1 MNALVPEWLQG
12 GRADPPPP
20 PVIPSGARDLA
31 RKWLEPFLG
40 KVPRSLR
47 SLGIT
52 GVMVLLA
59 AGVFRLTVPP
69 LAHAQSAQPWSGR
82 GAVPRQ
88 PAATVTTTTTAA
100 PSTNAAV
107 AGRAER
113 GIAAQ
118 AVAMVGLTVSDMD
131 QSVDFYTKVLDF
143 TRVTDDELFGE
154 PYETLNGVFGVRL
167 RVVRL
172 RLGAEYLQLTE
183 YLASPGRPAP
193 VDAQSNDRWFQHVAI
208 IVRDMDSAYARLR
221 RFKVRH
227 ASTGPQRLPETIPNA
242 AGIRAFYF
250 RDPDG
255 HPLEVLQFPPDKGD
269 PRWHAPT
276 DRLFLGI
283 DHTAIVVA
291 DTRASLAF
299 YRDVLGFRVAGE
311 SMNFGTEQAHLNNVP
326 GARLHITGL
335 RSAAGPGI
343 EFLEYLAPRD
353 GRPYPADER
362 PNDLVHWQTS
372 VVVPDVTVA
381 TEAVRRGKFQL
392 ISAAPVEL
400 PDTALGFS
408 RGILVRDPDGHVV
421 QLIEHEGEVHAQH

>member
-1 MNALVPEWLQG
+1 MTKVVVALLS
-12 GRADPPPP
+12 AATFALLPP
-20 PVIPSGARDLA
+20 S
-31 RKWLEPFLG
+31 
-40 KVPRSLR
+40 
-47 SLGIT
+47 
-52 GVMVLLA
+52 A
-59 AGVFRLTVPP
+59 AT
-69 LAHAQSAQPWSGR
+69 AQSTQPWAGR
-82 GAVPRQ
+82 GAVPKQ
-88 PAATVTTTTTAA
+88 PSAAA
-100 PSTNAAV
+100 PMPADAPANSAHGTADARASAAV
-107 AGRAER
+107 
-113 GIAAQ
+113 Q

-131 QSVDFYTKVLDF
+131 RSVDFYTKVLDF
-143 TRVTDDELFGE
+143 AKVTDDELLGE
-154 PYETLNGVFGVRL
+154 PYEALGGVFGVRL

-172 RLGAEYLQLTE
+172 RLGGEYLQLTE

-193 VDAQSNDRWFQHVAI
+193 VDARSNDRWFQHVAI

-221 RFKVRH
+221 SFKVRH
-227 ASTGPQRLPETIPNA
+227 ASTGPQRLPESIPNA

-269 PRWHAPT
+269 PKWHGPT

-335 RSAAGPGI
+335 RAPAGPGI
-343 EFLEYLAPRD
+343 EFLEYLTPTD
-353 GRPYPADER
+353 GRPYPSDER

-372 VVVPDVTVA
+372 VVVPNVAAA
-381 TEAVRRGKFQL
+381 TEAVRRGKFRL

-408 RGILVRDPDGHVV
+408 RGVLVRDPDGHAV
-421 QLIEHEGEVHAQH
+421 QLIEPQGEVHAQH

>member
-1 MNALVPEWLQG
+1 MNARVPEWLQG
-12 GRADPPPP
+12 VGPGRLLPVIPSVP
-20 PVIPSGARDLA
+20 PVIPSAARDLA
-31 RKWLEPFLG
+31 WTWLGLFAG
-40 KVPRSLR
+40 KVPRSVR
-47 SLGIT
+47 SLGMA
-52 GVMVLLA
+52 GVLLA
-59 AGVFRLTVPP
+59 AGLAAP
-69 LAHAQSAQPWSGR
+69 LPAGAQSTQPWSGR

-88 PAATVTTTTTAA
+88 PTGATQ
-100 PSTNAAV
+100 AV
-107 AGRAER
+107 
-113 GIAAQ
+113 AAQ

-131 QSVDFYTKVLDF
+131 RSVEFYTRVLDF
-143 TRVTDDELFGE
+143 TQVTDDELLGE
-154 PYETLNGVFGVRL
+154 PYEALNGVFGARL

-172 RLGAEYLQLTE
+172 RLGAEYIQLTE

-193 VDAQSNDRWFQHVAI
+193 ADAHSNDRWFQHVAI
-208 IVRDMDSAYARLR
+208 IVRDMDSAYTRLR

-311 SMNFGTEQAHLNNVP
+311 SMNSGTEQAHLNNVA

-335 RSAAGPGI
+335 RAPAGPGI

-353 GRPYPADER
+353 GRPYPADEL

-372 VVVPDVTVA
+372 VVVPDVSAA
-381 TEAVRRGKFQL
+381 TEAVRRGKFRL
-392 ISAAPVEL
+392 ISSAPVAL
-400 PDTALGFS
+400 PDTALGFA
-408 RGILVRDPDGHVV
+408 RGILVRDPDGHAV
-421 QLIEHEGEVHAQH
+421 QLVEHEGEAHAQY